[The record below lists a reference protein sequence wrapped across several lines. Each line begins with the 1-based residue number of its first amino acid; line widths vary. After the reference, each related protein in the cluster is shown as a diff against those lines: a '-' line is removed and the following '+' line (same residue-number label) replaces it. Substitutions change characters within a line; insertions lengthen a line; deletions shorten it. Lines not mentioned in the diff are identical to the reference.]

1 MVVIWTESAKN
12 DLKNYIQN
20 SKILSND
27 KIKKYI
33 NNLVKYANELKDYPY
48 LGKNFY
54 EYKNILV
61 RQLLYKMH
69 RILYFVQD
77 KNIIIIMV
85 THTSRDL
92 TNIINIIKNIIVN

>member
-12 DLKNYIQN
+12 DLKNYMQN